1 MRLLSP
7 SESNN
12 KESDLLPPVSPSVDI
27 MIKKEIIT
35 NLEKGNMPAV
45 HAIILHRTG
54 GSSLS
59 AAIASF
65 RKSGIGTHF
74 IIDKDGT
81 IRQTANTNKY
91 AYHIGK
97 IRARCMEEGT
107 CSPEE
112 AKKIKGFGWAPT
124 KIHNNEK
131 VKKYPA
137 RYPLNTDSLGIEVVS
152 KYNTATKIWDP
163 ATPQQKTAINY
174 LVKKLQATFNLTDK
188 DIYEHDKISYKTAGE
203 GAGLYA
209 AG

>member
-7 SESNN
+7 SENNN
-12 KESDLLPPVSPSVDI
+12 KEADLLPPVSPSADI
-27 MIKKEIIT
+27 TIKKEIIT
-35 NLEKGNMPAV
+35 NLEKGNMPVV
-45 HAIILHRTG
+45 HAIVLHRTG

-59 AAIASF
+59 AAMASF
-65 RKSGIGTHF
+65 RNSGIGTHF

-131 VKKYPA
+131 VKKYSA
-137 RYPLNTDSLGIEVVS
+137 RYPLNTDSLGIEVVAG
-152 KYNTATKIWDP
+152 YNTTTKIWDP
-163 ATPQQKTAINY
+163 ATPKQKAAINY
-174 LVKKLQATFNLTDK
+174 LVKKLQETFNLTDK

-203 GAGLYA
+203 GAGLYV